1 MDTHL
6 SRLEIVDSKHR
17 YGTNLK
23 SYHDEWNKSDTDQNF
38 FHWLDHGDGKSLDL
52 KACSRAQLDKERV
65 TYLSAEQ
72 RENYLIDVG
81 KDGLLYWHRNRRKVD
96 TKKHRWEDLGEGRGI
111 GYKGEKD
118 NLPAPNHDNDDEHSS
133 TSSSDYSS
141 GESDGSQ
148 PQFKQK
154 HYHQKPDDEE
164 SKHKY
169 WTSPSAIMD
178 ILLRK
183 TINANTWI
191 YVCTTKGELYVGI
204 KATGGFQHSSFMYGA
219 TVASAGLL
227 KVGSL
232 YQCYII
238 ITLIRSCTFYRSRT
252 VSSPA
257 YRPFLVI
264 TVRERERRH

>member
-1 MDTHL
+1 M
-6 SRLEIVDSKHR
+6 VDSKHR

-52 KACSRAQLDKERV
+52 KQCSRQQLDKERV
-65 TYLSAEQ
+65 TYLNSEQ
-72 RENYLIDVG
+72 RKNYLIAVG
-81 KDGLLYWHRNRRKVD
+81 KDGLLCWHRNGRRVD
-96 TKKHRWEDLGEGRGI
+96 TKKHRWEDLGDGRGI
-111 GYKGEKD
+111 GHLGEKD
-118 NLPAPNHDNDDEHSS
+118 NLPPPPKHDDDTSS
-133 TSSSDYSS
+133 ESSSDYSS
-141 GESDGSQ
+141 GDDAGAQ
-148 PQFKQK
+148 TQFKQR

-178 ILLRK
+178 VLLRK

-191 YVCTTKGELYVGI
+191 YVCTTKGDMYVGI

-227 KVGSL
+227 KVCNIGN
-232 YQCYII
+232 
-238 ITLIRSCTFYRSRT
+238 
-252 VSSPA
+252 
-257 YRPFLVI
+257 RPY
-264 TVRERERRH
+264 